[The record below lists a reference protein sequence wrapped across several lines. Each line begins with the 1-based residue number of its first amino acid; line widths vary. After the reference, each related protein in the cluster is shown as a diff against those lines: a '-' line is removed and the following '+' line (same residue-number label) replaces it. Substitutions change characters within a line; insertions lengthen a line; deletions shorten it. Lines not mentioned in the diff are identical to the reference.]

1 MTAKKMPEVTEE
13 LLTYLGEK
21 RASGTTN
28 QELAKELGL
37 SVSAFKKGIQSAGYI
52 YNATTKK
59 YELKNTEETP
69 EEDNTPQPQHED
81 TTKKS
86 ENTTTTQTQHETT
99 NTTQPPEKHKKIV
112 ESKKSL
118 SEEEKLRGLEEL
130 LEIKDQL
137 KALVKTQ
144 EDKQEL
150 SIDAKLFSG
159 ALNSRNFKLYKNV
172 SDRLNKFIEANKLYK
187 TQDIVNYALLYFLDN
202 FEK

>member
-1 MTAKKMPEVTEE
+1 M
-13 LLTYLGEK
+13 
-21 RASGTTN
+21 
-28 QELAKELGL
+28 
-37 SVSAFKKGIQSAGYI
+37 F
-52 YNATTKK
+52 
-59 YELKNTEETP
+59 
-69 EEDNTPQPQHED
+69 
-81 TTKKS
+81 
-86 ENTTTTQTQHETT
+86 
-99 NTTQPPEKHKKIV
+99 
-112 ESKKSL
+112 KKSL

-144 EDKQEL
+144 GDKQEL

-202 FEK
+202 FEE

>member
-13 LLTYLGEK
+13 LLIYLGEK
-21 RASGTTN
+21 RAGGAKN
-28 QELAKELGL
+28 DDLAKELGL
-37 SVSAFKKGIQSAGYI
+37 SLSAFKKGIQSAGYL
-52 YNATTKK
+52 YNETTKK
-59 YELKNTEETP
+59 YELKNTEKTP
-69 EEDNTPQPQHED
+69 EEHNTPQPQHED
-81 TTKKS
+81 TIQKTK
-86 ENTTTTQTQHETT
+86 NTTTTQTQHQTT

-112 ESKKSL
+112 KSKKSL

-137 KALVKTQ
+137 KALVKAQ
-144 EDKQEL
+144 GDKQEL

-159 ALNSRNFKLYKNV
+159 VLNSRNFKLYKNV
-172 SDRLNKFIEANKLYK
+172 SDRLNEFIEANKLYK